1 MWLYVY
7 NTTWNHSTNLM
18 NLYNQSISNF
28 HSCKTVLTCIHKL
41 IIVTVLYFCCLTCL
55 QLLTLSTTIS
65 YLKDFTLGSQF
76 TVLLL
81 TGYGCT
87 LQTAHNLPY
96 RWKKSQ
102 SRELKCGM
110 PQGSVLKPILYLL
123 YTAPLADVLRY
134 YKIQL
139 HFFADTQ

>member
-28 HSCKTVLTCIHKL
+28 HSCKTVLTCVHKL

-81 TGYGCT
+81 VMVV
-87 LQTAHNLPY
+87 PY
-96 RWKKSQ
+96 KLHTIYLNRWEKSQ

-123 YTAPLADVLRY
+123 YTAPLADVLHY

>member
-28 HSCKTVLTCIHKL
+28 HSCKTVLTCVHKL

-81 TGYGCT
+81 VMVV
-87 LQTAHNLPY
+87 PY
-96 RWKKSQ
+96 KLHTIYLNRWKKSQ